1 MRADTYDGM
10 LAETVTIRGYEGDV
24 IPAYFAR
31 PLGAGPFPGV
41 VVIHHMPGWDEW
53 SKEVTRTFARQ
64 GYSTLCPHLHHR
76 DAPGASSDDAAKAAR
91 EAGGAPDAR
100 VVGDVAAAVGVLRA
114 LPDGNGK
121 VGVIGHCS
129 GGRHAW
135 LVACQ
140 VDIDAAIDCYGGGV
154 VMPADQLSERM
165 PVAPIDLTSDMRC
178 PLLGLFGK
186 EDQHPS
192 PEQVAQQEEA
202 LKAAGK
208 EFEFHSYDDAGHAFF
223 CTTRP
228 MYRVEAALAAWP
240 RVWDFFGRHL
250 GDGS

>member
-1 MRADTYDGM
+1 M
-10 LAETVTIRGYEGDV
+10 
-24 IPAYFAR
+24 
-31 PLGAGPFPGV
+31 
-41 VVIHHMPGWDEW
+41 
-53 SKEVTRTFARQ
+53 
-64 GYSTLCPHLHHR
+64 
-76 DAPGASSDDAAKAAR
+76 
-91 EAGGAPDAR
+91 
-100 VVGDVAAAVGVLRA
+100 LRA
-114 LPDGNGK
+114 LPNSNGK

-154 VMPADQLSERM
+154 VMPAERLSDRM
-165 PVAPIDLTSDMRC
+165 PVAPIDMTAEMRC
-178 PLLGLFGK
+178 PILGLFGK

-240 RVWDFFGRHL
+240 RVWDFFDRHL
-250 GDGS
+250 SGT